1 MHSILSGIQGLVNL
15 LFLVVVL
22 GTLGVSWLYAYKLR
36 ERYKNAD
43 FPWGKAIAIVG
54 LEILVW
60 IAFNFFFEIFKA
72 NWVWISIVGIVVIFF
87 ILKRKKRKY
96 V

>member
-1 MHSILSGIQGLVNL
+1 METILSGIQGLVNL
-15 LFLVVVL
+15 LFLAVVL
-22 GTLGVSWLYAYKLR
+22 GTLGISWLYAYRLR
-36 ERYKNAD
+36 DRHNAD
-43 FPWGKAIAIVG
+43 FPWGKALAIVG
-54 LEILVW
+54 FEILIW

-72 NWVWISIVGIVVIFF
+72 NWLWITIVGVVVIFI